1 MVVYYT
7 NEKILYC
14 TVPSPGVDQSQSQR
28 RGQGQ
33 HMVGPHEG
41 PQRKEVNRV
50 TT

>member
-1 MVVYYT
+1 MFY
-7 NEKILYC
+7 LYRP
-14 TVPSPGVDQSQSQR
+14 VPGVDQSQSQR

-33 HMVGPHEG
+33 RMVGPHEG